1 MRLLNDGG
9 GFFLVNYTDDI
20 LHLVL
25 GLQIT
30 TKLGWDTS
38 DHGTFR
44 TCICRRDSSD
54 HGAHGYIVRHLN
66 PRRLL
71 DTSVLVPKCPDT
83 SDHGKVSQRH
93 KAVTRRVHWS
103 RESASQLDWLQR
115 IQDGCCS
122 ASSNTCIHVC
132 IPIRRRFPLQFAN
145 SYFANGPLSNAVRV
159 VHTML

>member
-1 MRLLNDGG
+1 MGHFEHAYAGG
-9 GFFLVNYTDDI
+9 TVQTMGSWIYSSALKPEASFGMSSGML
-20 LHLVL
+20 
-25 GLQIT
+25 
-30 TKLGWDTS
+30 
-38 DHGTFR
+38 
-44 TCICRRDSSD
+44 RRDISCRF
-54 HGAHGYIVRHLN
+54 IIIII
-66 PRRLL
+66 
-71 DTSVLVPKCPDT
+71 TSVLVPKCPDT

-145 SYFANGPLSNAVRV
+145 SYFANGLLSNAVRA